1 MIAAVPPQRK
11 AVERCLAN
19 AAGGA
24 AGAGREFVEDSF
36 QLTTL
41 TAMAV
46 LEPGEDLTSDRVIEQ
61 CGPMAVLPSTELPA
75 AFIMFSMK

>member
-1 MIAAVPPQRK
+1 M
-11 AVERCLAN
+11 LAN

-24 AGAGREFVEDSF
+24 AGAGREFDENSF

-46 LEPGEDLTSDRVIEQ
+46 LEPGEDLTSDRVVEQ
-61 CGPMAVLPSTELPA
+61 CGPMAVMSLHYAYERLRPFGVDPPLS
-75 AFIMFSMK
+75 SS